1 MKNQGYVK
9 ELLVKLEDSEL
20 LNVSDIF
27 LKDIEKNF
35 KLFQDEHAQNNTILK
50 KYIGSVDYIFEP
62 EKLSKKS
69 PLTIIDAPWGTG
81 KTFFIEN
88 FLKQFIDEKIKS
100 DVFKKMIIIDAW
112 KFSNSRDVP
121 LEFTEE
127 LTKKLIMAH
136 VKSADEKTS
145 NGIVKKMVK
154 WIVPASVSWQVGM
167 GVFSVGATHNLTT
180 AEEDKI
186 KRAWNDISENKVPTI
201 IFVDNLERLGS
212 LSWDLL
218 KAILKL
224 QEFKNYLIVLPLN
237 LKKLKNNVKTDDGE
251 YPVEKYV
258 DFNFYSFKQ
267 DYSNYFRK
275 HYNNEIFLE
284 KLNIIFNNEI
294 DGEKLSIREVEQ
306 SFKANDI
313 LSIKDEYDILRKIQA
328 KIWNPEEILVNIFLE
343 DIKIFLQNERLRMEV
358 YKKIASELIKKDS
371 QGKYIN
377 IPKSEIETSDDEIVS
392 KGDGKRY
399 FYQMNFNYLDLYKTW
414 QTNINKRKLELES
427 EIKSFQKEIS
437 ISSGKIETLN
447 KKITELQVEI
457 EDLKSKTL
465 IESLKQEDYNSAKEQ
480 SLTEQRKL
488 SEKKIEDL
496 NSEISQLNTKIQN
509 NNTFI
514 QNNQG
519 IIIALYGGIN
529 NEISRLQKID
539 SEDKLSKKQKD
550 EIKIILSTNI
560 KDINSE
566 FENNSNFDISAHGCA
581 AHMLK

>member
-377 IPKSEIETSDDEIVS
+377 IPKSEIETSDDEIIS